1 MRRYKGILSLQA
13 TVLRLYQK
21 PSLFS
26 LTKVNFL
33 SYDKNPVSNNTSD
46 NTMNDSSKKKDEIPS
61 SSHQQSTIHQRN
73 NEDHLNMPA
82 SMKKTA
88 ESIGTATLHA
98 THELNKVYHD
108 LEQQLM
114 SRINESNTKRFR
126 MIVLGTL
133 LAIVWIVSVFG
144 KPIRAQ
150 VAKGTADLAKET
162 LEDESF
168 KVQTQELARA
178 IVQTILND
186 KEVTA
191 QAALFLHTAS
201 SEPETQ
207 SALLA
212 LTLHVLQHPDSVVE
226 LGKLLG
232 EVIKK
237 LSVDKQTTDSLAI
250 LLANAMQDAAVYSS
264 LVHVLGVMSADP
276 AVGRAFSTLLAK
288 ICADE
293 EVKKV
298 QIQQNYHYHYTSIRI
313 NFNFFIHRSVGNTLA
328 GEGVGRR
335 YFGGSQRGGPF
346 A

>member
-1 MRRYKGILSLQA
+1 MRSFRCIVRLNAGKVSA
-13 TVLRLYQK
+13 LRTLPFPIASSIRFITSNEK
-21 PSLFS
+21 SNPSH
-26 LTKVNFL
+26 TNNN
-33 SYDKNPVSNNTSD
+33 DKE
-46 NTMNDSSKKKDEIPS
+46 SKKEEIS
-61 SSHQQSTIHQRN
+61 SSSTVN
-73 NEDHLNMPA
+73 KNEDHLNMPA

-88 ESIGTATLHA
+88 ETIGTATLHA

-126 MIVLGTL
+126 MIVLGTI

-144 KPIRAQ
+144 KPIRAH

-168 KVQTQELARA
+168 KIQTQELARA

-186 KEVTA
+186 KDVTS

-201 SEPETQ
+201 AEPETQ
-207 SALLA
+207 QALLA
-212 LTLHVLQHPDSVVE
+212 LTLHVLQHPDSIIE

-250 LLANAMQDAAVYSS
+250 LLANALQDAAVYSS
-264 LVHVLGVMSADP
+264 LVHVLGVMGNDP
-276 AVGRAFSTLLAK
+276 AVSRAFSSLLAK

-293 EVKKV
+293 QVKMV
-298 QIQQNYHYHYTSIRI
+298 LLLLLLFIFSFLFHCNEFIIIILIIRQCK
-313 NFNFFIHRSVGNTLA
+313 H
-328 GEGVGRR
+328 
-335 YFGGSQRGGPF
+335 
-346 A
+346 

>member
-1 MRRYKGILSLQA
+1 MYIGSYIHSQIVFTKMRRFVG
-13 TVLRLYQK
+13 RLHVHRANVFRTCTNSHF
-21 PSLFS
+21 PVIGTRS
-26 LTKVNFL
+26 LTTNEKTPL
-33 SYDKNPVSNNTSD
+33 NNHET
-46 NTMNDSSKKKDEIPS
+46 NKKEELP
-61 SSHQQSTIHQRN
+61 HN
-73 NEDHLNMPA
+73 NNNNKPDDHLNMPA

-88 ESIGTATLHA
+88 ETIGTATLHA

-126 MIVLGTL
+126 MIVLGTIL
-133 LAIVWIVSVFG
+133 GIVWIVSVFG
-144 KPIRAQ
+144 KPIRAH

-168 KVQTQELARA
+168 KIQTQELARA

-186 KEVTA
+186 KDVTS

-207 SALLA
+207 RALLA
-212 LTLHVLQHPDSVVE
+212 LTLHVLQHPDSVIE
-226 LGKLLG
+226 LSHLLG

-250 LLANAMQDAAVYSS
+250 LLANALQDAAVYSS
-264 LVHVLGVMSADP
+264 LVHVLGVMGSDP
-276 AVGRAFSTLLAK
+276 AVSRAFSSLLAK
-288 ICADE
+288 ISADE

-298 QIQQNYHYHYTSIRI
+298 LI
-313 NFNFFIHRSVGNTLA
+313 
-328 GEGVGRR
+328 
-335 YFGGSQRGGPF
+335 
-346 A
+346 